1 MRVLV
6 DLVDS
11 FAGIVRFIIIAMMV
25 VGLGVTLILT
35 AGASYVAPK
44 LAEDTTERAAQFGE
58 RAIEEAR
65 QAQRE
70 SELAQDGWGYGSGE
84 NRSSRNSGYGSRDRR
99 GNDAGGWGDEGQ

>member
-11 FAGIVRFIIIAMMV
+11 FTGMVRFIIGAV
-25 VGLGVTLILT
+25 LLVGFGLVFILT

-44 LAEDTTERAAQFGE
+44 VAEGATERAAQLGE

-65 QAQRE
+65 AAQRDH
-70 SELAQDGWGYGSGE
+70 ELAQDGWGYGSGG
-84 NRSSRNSGYGSRDRR
+84 NDSSRSRSSNDRR
-99 GNDAGGWGDEGQ
+99 SGGGWGDNAD

>member
-11 FAGIVRFIIIAMMV
+11 FTGMVRFAIGALFLFGFLVFLVI
-25 VGLGVTLILT
+25 T

-44 LAEDTTERAAQFGE
+44 VAEEAGERATLLGE

-65 QAQRE
+65 QAKRE
-70 SELAQDGWGYGSGE
+70 SELARDGWGYGSSDGGQRG
-84 NRSSRNSGYGSRDRR
+84 RSGSGSQDRYR
-99 GNDAGGWGDEGQ
+99 SGDGDWGDETR